1 MSLQIEVDFSRYSQ
15 TTIHKYDIIACS
27 LLHTM
32 YNVIYKKV
40 HQLKE
45 QNPEKFSSLTEG
57 YKQALLLHFKG
68 LKNNN
73 QMKKCIQ
80 QIHDQFTQEQGY
92 STFTFRQCINSIAM
106 EFAPK
111 DDFEGFEESKKL
123 TLLKKVIID
132 VHRTFIEHIIKNR
145 IAMIIDDRKQDRQK
159 NVDIL
164 KTELMSILVLE
175 REELLNKYY
184 SIMVGADKNTIS
196 KNTAE
201 SLKTMVREAVRDK
214 VIAERKYNKYKEL
227 VEAYKNEVE
236 KLRSEIQQLKFN
248 QMKQKVAVEKKERT
262 SVLDLSMEGSED
274 SQDMENSEENEDSI
288 ELGPIEDEPDEPDE
302 QPVEKKRQLQ
312 RTLPF
317 ISESSESSEEMHTPP
332 PRPVIVPSAPK
343 KSKSQSSD
351 KSSKK
356 IKLPELSESSDKE
369 SDDSETPKSPEHQEV
384 QELQEPQE
392 VVEPKLKESDIPEDD
407 LFVPPQSSKSKKS
420 KKKAQSA
427 KSNQKSSKKGK
438 AGDDESSSGNDFF
451 L

>member
-45 QNPEKFSSLTEG
+45 QNPDKFSSLTEG

-68 LKNNN
+68 LKNNT

-132 VHRTFIEHIIKNR
+132 VHRSFIEHIIKNR

-201 SLKTMVREAVRDK
+201 SLKTMVRESVRDK
-214 VIAERKYNKYKEL
+214 VIAEKKCNKYKEL
-227 VEAYKNEVE
+227 VIAYKNEVE
-236 KLRSEIQQLKFN
+236 KLRSDIQQLKFEH
-248 QMKQKVAVEKKERT
+248 MKQKVSAEKKEARS
-262 SVLDLSMEGSED
+262 SVLDLSIEESDE
-274 SQDMENSEENEDSI
+274 SENSNNESF
-288 ELGPIEDEPDEPDE
+288 ELGPIEDDP
-302 QPVEKKRQLQ
+302 PVEKKHRPQHTLQ
-312 RTLPF
+312 F
-317 ISESSESSEEMHTPP
+317 ISDSESSEEKHQRSETPP
-332 PRPVIVPSAPK
+332 PQPVIIPSAPK
-343 KSKSQSSD
+343 KNSNPNKST

-356 IKLPELSESSDKE
+356 IVLPELSESSE
-369 SDDSETPKSPEHQEV
+369 SHESQESQESVQPPEKQEPRETQKS
-384 QELQEPQE
+384 QELQELQE
-392 VVEPKLKESDIPEDD
+392 QELEDD
-407 LFVPPQSSKSKKS
+407 MFVPPQNKTKKDKKS
-420 KKKAQSA
+420 KKTQTKKDS
-427 KSNQKSSKKGK
+427 KSSKKSSKKGK
-438 AGDDESSSGNDFF
+438 AADESSSGNDFF